1 MWQLLKMSLNA
12 RDGVTHYITWSTRED
27 GIRSKLLG
35 VNFHN
40 ILQTFNIQVTR
51 KTSIIM
57 LVLWLS
63 LPIRGFFL
71 SGVLSLLSNWSWK
84 NDFPQEKTEELTGFH
99 LFLLSIMPWSQKKQ
113 SHIFELVLFYL
124 QKDKIIV
131 KCSTTVWWQEATLTY
146 ISTFSDFRIHISIK
160 IDNRAVFICL
170 IRKLIVKTCY

>member
-27 GIRSKLLG
+27 GIWSKLLG

-99 LFLLSIMPWSQKKQ
+99 LLLLSIMPWSKKNN
-113 SHIFELVLFYL
+113 HIFLNLFCFIY
-124 QKDKIIV
+124 K
-131 KCSTTVWWQEATLTY
+131 
-146 ISTFSDFRIHISIK
+146 RI
-160 IDNRAVFICL
+160 
-170 IRKLIVKTCY
+170 KLL

>member
-1 MWQLLKMSLNA
+1 MSLNA

-99 LFLLSIMPWSQKKQ
+99 LFLLSIMPWSQKNN
-113 SHIFELVLFYL
+113 HIFLNLFCFIYKRIKL
-124 QKDKIIV
+124 LSNAVPQCGGKRLHWHTYPRSQISEYIFQ
-131 KCSTTVWWQEATLTY
+131 SRLTTEQFLYVW
-146 ISTFSDFRIHISIK
+146 
-160 IDNRAVFICL
+160 
-170 IRKLIVKTCY
+170 